1 MENKVKK
8 IQVIAF
14 KRIIDP
20 NMNKA
25 YTDEQLRMF
34 NAYYEST
41 PITVDDNYDA
51 NTVVLEFEENNPEYA
66 AGWLHKIVEL

>member
-1 MENKVKK
+1 MNKV
-8 IQVIAF
+8 
-14 KRIIDP
+14 
-20 NMNKA
+20 

-51 NTVVLEFEENNPEYA
+51 NTVILEFEENNPEYA